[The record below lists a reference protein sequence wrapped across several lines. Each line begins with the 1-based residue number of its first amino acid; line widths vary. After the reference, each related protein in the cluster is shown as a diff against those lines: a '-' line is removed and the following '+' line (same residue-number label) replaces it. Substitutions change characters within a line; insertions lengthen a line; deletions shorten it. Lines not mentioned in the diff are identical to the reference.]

1 MQLPMSLRCVG
12 AAALFLCALKVF
24 WPAAAAAAEPAI
36 FSLGLISDVQWA
48 DADDGWNYARTTRR
62 CFRGAL
68 VQLTRA
74 VDWWSSQ
81 ELVAVAQLG
90 DLVDGRNAAAG
101 QSESAMA
108 AAMGQLRRLS
118 VRVLHAVGN
127 HDLYNFPRPQLA
139 AQLHDADSY
148 YAFMPHAGWRILV
161 LDTFQES
168 LIGWPEE
175 DTRRVRALNAIKAH
189 NPNDVTVDGD
199 WFAGL
204 DGLER
209 RWVPYNGALGAAQLT
224 WLRRELRAARHA
236 GERVLVLSHA
246 ILHPAACD
254 GTTLAWDYAE
264 ALQEIHRAGCVAAV
278 IAGHDHAGG
287 YHHDEHGVHHLTL
300 RSPLNDG
307 VDGAAYGVLDAAADA
322 VVLRSPQLFS
332 LLPRRAEARL
342 PRPTDAGGGVQAMRF
357 AIKAV
362 PPARR
367 RLRADARRV
376 GVPALGERALA
387 ILERTAGN

>member
-1 MQLPMSLRCVG
+1 MKLLRCAG
-12 AAALFLCALKVF
+12 AAALLLGALKYC
-24 WPAAAAAAEPAI
+24 WPRAAAEPAV

-48 DADDGWNYARTTRR
+48 DADDGWNFARTTRR

-68 VQLTRA
+68 IQLTRA
-74 VDWWSSQ
+74 VDWWRDQ

-90 DLVDGRNAAAG
+90 DLIDGRNAATG

-108 AAMGQLRRLS
+108 AAISQLRRLS
-118 VRVLHAVGN
+118 VVVLHAVGN
-127 HDLYNFPRPQLA
+127 HDLYNFPR
-139 AQLHDADSY
+139 AQLTAQLYGADLYYAFNGAKSY
-148 YAFMPHAGWRILV
+148 YAFVPHAGWRILV

-168 LIGWPEE
+168 LIGWPEG
-175 DTRRVRALNAIKAH
+175 DVRRVRATTAIKAH

-224 WLRRELRAARHA
+224 WLRKELRAARHA

-254 GTTLAWDYAE
+254 GTTLTWDYAE
-264 ALQEIHRAGCVAAV
+264 ALREIHRAGCVVAV
-278 IAGHDHAGG
+278 VAGHDHAGG
-287 YHHDEHGVHHLTL
+287 YHRDERGVHHLTL

-322 VVLRSPQLFS
+322 IVLRSPQLFS

-342 PRPTDAGGGVQAMRF
+342 PQPTSAGGGVQAMRF
-357 AIKAV
+357 AINAS
-362 PPARR
+362 PAGKRER
-367 RLRADARRV
+367 RLK
-376 GVPALGERALA
+376 
-387 ILERTAGN
+387 